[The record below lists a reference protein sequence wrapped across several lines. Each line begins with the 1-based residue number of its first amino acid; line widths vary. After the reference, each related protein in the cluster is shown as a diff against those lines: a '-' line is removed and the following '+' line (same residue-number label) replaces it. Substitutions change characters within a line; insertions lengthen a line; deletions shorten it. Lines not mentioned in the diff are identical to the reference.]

1 MYAFIG
7 GKLDHKETDRVVIDA
22 GGVGYE
28 ICVSPRTLSQMPA
41 AGEPAR
47 VFTYLHVREDI
58 MQLYG
63 FGSREEKAMFI
74 KLLGVSGVGPKLAMS
89 ILSGLTVAEL
99 AIALVTKDA
108 QAISRVNGVG
118 RKTAERLILEL
129 RESVGQGE
137 LAGVAADVGAPASAG
152 PAHEA
157 IQGLMALGYSS
168 VEATKAVGAAGD
180 VGNVEEIILRAL
192 KALDRR

>member
-1 MYAFIG
+1 MYAFIE
-7 GKLDHKETDRVVIDA
+7 GKLEHKDMDRVVINA

-28 ICVSPRTLSQMPA
+28 IFVSPRTLSGMPPT
-41 AGEPAR
+41 GEHAR

-58 MQLYG
+58 LQLYG
-63 FGSREEKAMFI
+63 FGSREEKIMFI
-74 KLLGVSGVGPKLAMS
+74 KLLGVSSVGPKMAMS

-129 RESVGQGE
+129 RESVGSEE
-137 LAGVAADVGAPASAG
+137 LTGLSPDATAAAGGGLAQ
-152 PAHEA
+152 EA
-157 IQGLMALGYSS
+157 IQELMALGYSS
-168 VEATKAVGAAGD
+168 VEAARAVGTAGD
-180 VGNVEEIILRAL
+180 AGSVEEVIIRAL